1 MFDLAAAASVRNEL
15 TSSKAMVGSNSMPGW
30 DGRRR
35 RRRSHC
41 RRMPTLKMMSC
52 LLLMLWCFD
61 PTTTTTRIIHALDQ
75 PRKITRTSS
84 SSNNAPWRNGL
95 KNGLA
100 SAGAA
105 ACVKILLQPID
116 AIKTVQQY
124 ESHSVSVLAA
134 FRQLYE
140 RRQLYAGLGVTVVG
154 SMPSVALYFGVYS
167 YCKQR
172 LLQHTEWG
180 KHHPTAS
187 IAISAAIGNTVA
199 SFSRVPYETVKQKLQ
214 AGIYE
219 STWAVLVDLANRP
232 GLARELL
239 FPAGGVW
246 VQMLRDIPYAVVT
259 LLLYESLQQR
269 FHVKDQRQVDGTDGA
284 PKNNNKSK
292 GVDFL
297 LGGIAGGI
305 GSWVTNPMDVIK
317 TRIQTGTSDSIVGC
331 LMAVWREGGLNALFR
346 GSIPRLL
353 HKIPANACF
362 FLFYETFKRL
372 LKVQQGGATGTK
384 LPSSSTSSTAE
395 EEVGET
401 KTGSTS
407 VSSTAPPVPIDS

>member
-1 MFDLAAAASVRNEL
+1 MKTA
-15 TSSKAMVGSNSMPGW
+15 
-30 DGRRR
+30 
-35 RRRSHC
+35 
-41 RRMPTLKMMSC
+41 
-52 LLLMLWCFD
+52 LLMLVITSMVLCCCFE
-61 PTTTTTRIIHALDQ
+61 TATTRINALDQ
-75 PRKITRTSS
+75 PRKMISN
-84 SSNNAPWRNGL
+84 NNAPWRNGL

-124 ESHSVSVLAA
+124 ERHSVSILNA
-134 FRQLYE
+134 FRQLYA
-140 RRQLYAGLGVTVVG
+140 RRQLYAGLGVTVIG

-172 LLQHTEWG
+172 FWQNTEWG
-180 KHHPTAS
+180 QQHPTTS
-187 IAISAAIGNTVA
+187 IALSAAIGNTVA
-199 SFSRVPYETVKQKLQ
+199 SFSRVPYETIKQKLQ
-214 AGIYE
+214 AGIYD
-219 STWAVLVDLANRP
+219 STLAVLLDLRNRP

-269 FHVKDQRQVDGTDGA
+269 FNGKDTTRPT
-284 PKNNNKSK
+284 KRKK

-297 LGGIAGGI
+297 LGGLAGGI

-317 TRIQTGTSDSIVGC
+317 TRIQTGTNNGSIIGC
-331 LMAVWREGGLNALFR
+331 IRSVWREGGMNAMFR
-346 GSIPRLL
+346 GSVPRLM
-353 HKIPANACF
+353 HKVPANACF

-372 LKVQQGGATGTK
+372 LQVQEGGDATTGTK
-384 LPSSSTSSTAE
+384 LSSSSTVSEPSSPSPPPSIKPGSAN
-395 EEVGET
+395 
-401 KTGSTS
+401 STS
-407 VSSTAPPVPIDS
+407 R

>member
-1 MFDLAAAASVRNEL
+1 
-15 TSSKAMVGSNSMPGW
+15 MPI
-30 DGRRR
+30 
-35 RRRSHC
+35 
-41 RRMPTLKMMSC
+41 LNLMSFLI
-52 LLLMLWCFD
+52 LLLLWCFD

-75 PRKITRTSS
+75 PRKITRTS

-124 ESHSVSVLAA
+124 ESHSVSVLTA

-140 RRQLYAGLGVTVVG
+140 RRQLYAGLGVTVIG

-232 GLARELL
+232 GLAMELL

-269 FHVKDQRQVDGTDGA
+269 FHAKDQRQDDGTDGA
-284 PKNNNKSK
+284 PKKNNNNKSK

-317 TRIQTGTSDSIVGC
+317 TRIQTGTSDSISGC
-331 LMAVWREGGLNALFR
+331 FMAVWREGGVNALFR

-384 LPSSSTSSTAE
+384 LPSSSSSSTSATAE
-395 EEVGET
+395 LEVVGET
-401 KTGSTS
+401 TTASTSTS
-407 VSSTAPPVPIDS
+407 VNSSSSTDR